1 MSTGSGRGGSRNQV
15 YGEPYR
21 GFESLPLRH
30 FFIISFTALR
40 LFHHVQATYSSILR
54 RGEVCYPP
62 SQKATGSN
70 PRMNARGGTLRNLG
84 EGGYA
89 SEGSARRSLWR
100 GATAV
105 RRWGSTL
112 AYTAQRDR
120 PRSGKQK

>member
-40 LFHHVQATYSSILR
+40 LLHHVQATYSSILR

-70 PRMNARGGTLRNLG
+70 PRMNARGVPSVTLAKEGTLRRVPPDEACG
-84 EGGYA
+84 E
-89 SEGSARRSLWR
+89 
-100 GATAV
+100 V
-105 RRWGSTL
+105 P
-112 AYTAQRDR
+112 R
-120 PRSGKQK
+120 P